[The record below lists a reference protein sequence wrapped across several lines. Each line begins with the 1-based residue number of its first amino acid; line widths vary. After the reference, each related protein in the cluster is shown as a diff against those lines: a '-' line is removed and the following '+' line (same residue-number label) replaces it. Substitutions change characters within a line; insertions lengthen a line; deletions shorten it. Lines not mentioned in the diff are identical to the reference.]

1 MKINPVLKNESKLA
15 TRSIKFTLVLLFYVG
30 FLSLISLVIFKSSVI
45 NSDYSAGLNLQSVPE
60 IYAELAIIQAILL
73 LFIVPALVST
83 AICGE
88 REKQTLDVL
97 LSTRM
102 TPLSIVLGKLYASV
116 SRVILLIICSIPVY
130 SLTLLIGGIDLKNIL
145 LLNLFFIITTIFV
158 GALGVFISTVIKTSR
173 ASTVVTYF
181 SVLFI
186 FIGIVIIT
194 LVYMLFKDYGTI
206 SYSDVKLPIISF
218 ISPTFGFISLLG
230 SQLGGENF
238 MFGDTVEYM
247 TKNGY
252 IISMAFQLIFSA
264 IFVKLAA
271 YKLNPLNKKKK
282 R

>member
-158 GALGVFISTVIKTSR
+158 GALGVFISTVIR

-230 SQLGGENF
+230 SQLGCENF
-238 MFGDTVEYM
+238 MFGNAVEYM

>member
-102 TPLSIVLGKLYASV
+102 TPLSIVLGKLM
-116 SRVILLIICSIPVY
+116 LL
-130 SLTLLIGGIDLKNIL
+130 
-145 LLNLFFIITTIFV
+145 
-158 GALGVFISTVIKTSR
+158 
-173 ASTVVTYF
+173 
-181 SVLFI
+181 
-186 FIGIVIIT
+186 
-194 LVYMLFKDYGTI
+194 
-206 SYSDVKLPIISF
+206 
-218 ISPTFGFISLLG
+218 
-230 SQLGGENF
+230 
-238 MFGDTVEYM
+238 
-247 TKNGY
+247 
-252 IISMAFQLIFSA
+252 
-264 IFVKLAA
+264 
-271 YKLNPLNKKKK
+271 
-282 R
+282 

>member
-45 NSDYSAGLNLQSVPE
+45 NSYYSAGLNLQSVPE
-60 IYAELAIIQAILL
+60 IYVELAIIQAILL

-145 LLNLFFIITTIFV
+145 LLNLFFIIATIFV

-194 LVYMLFKDYGTI
+194 
-206 SYSDVKLPIISF
+206 
-218 ISPTFGFISLLG
+218 
-230 SQLGGENF
+230 
-238 MFGDTVEYM
+238 
-247 TKNGY
+247 
-252 IISMAFQLIFSA
+252 
-264 IFVKLAA
+264 
-271 YKLNPLNKKKK
+271 
-282 R
+282 

>member
-145 LLNLFFIITTIFV
+145 LLNLFFIIATIFV

-230 SQLGGENF
+230 TQLGGEDF
-238 MFGDTVEYM
+238 MFGNAVEYM
-247 TKNGY
+247 LKNGY
-252 IISMAFQLIFSA
+252 VISMVFQLIFSV

>member
-145 LLNLFFIITTIFV
+145 LLNLFFIIATIFV

-194 LVYMLFKDYGTI
+194 LVYMLFKDYGNI
-206 SYSDVKLPIISF
+206 SYSDVKLPILSF

-230 SQLGGENF
+230 TQLGGENF

-247 TKNGY
+247 LKNGY
-252 IISMAFQLIFSA
+252 IISMVFQLIFSV